1 LVENLACIR
10 GERTLFRDLGFRVGP
25 GEALLVTG
33 PNGAGK
39 SSLLRLI
46 AGFLRPSAGRI
57 VLEGVDQGRAAGLG
71 AHFVG
76 HLDAVKGALTAEE
89 NLAFARALF
98 GGGQVGVHASLDR
111 LGLQELASIPARM
124 LSLGQRRRLAI
135 ARLVVAPRP
144 LWLLDEPASALDADG
159 LRTLVAL
166 VNEHLT
172 GGGLVVAATHA
183 PLEFARVSE
192 IRLGGG
198 AQ

>member
-1 LVENLACIR
+1 
-10 GERTLFRDLGFRVGP
+10 
-25 GEALLVTG
+25 
-33 PNGAGK
+33 
-39 SSLLRLI
+39 
-46 AGFLRPSAGRI
+46 
-57 VLEGVDQGRAAGLG
+57 
-71 AHFVG
+71 
-76 HLDAVKGALTAEE
+76 
-89 NLAFARALF
+89 
-98 GGGQVGVHASLDR
+98 
-111 LGLQELASIPARM
+111 M